1 MSDRR
6 HFYFG
11 LTFIIILGFPGGS
24 DGKESACNAG
34 DMGLI
39 PGLGRSPGE
48 GNGYPLHYSCPKNSM
63 ERRAWQAIQSMGS
76 QRVGHDCYF
85 KRVFEVNVHEY
96 LPAFT
101 QFNKM

>member
-1 MSDRR
+1 MVKN
-6 HFYFG
+6 
-11 LTFIIILGFPGGS
+11 LP
-24 DGKESACNAG
+24 ANAG
-34 DMGLI
+34 DRRDVGFI
-39 PGLGRSPGE
+39 PGLGISPGV
-48 GNGYPLHYSCPKNSM
+48 GNRNPLHYSCLKNSM